1 MVNIFVLAFFWIN
14 ISMKQSEVLWYTSCP
29 CEVLP
34 GPRVMKIHEKENSS
48 RSLVVISG
56 HRAVASVSLSGFK
69 LPQQF
74 LRDRLIWETAK

>member
-1 MVNIFVLAFFWIN
+1 MN
-14 ISMKQSEVLWYTSCP
+14 QSEGLWYTICP
-29 CEVLP
+29 CEILP
-34 GPRVMKIHEKENSS
+34 GLWMMKIHEKENSS

-56 HRAVASVSLSGFK
+56 HHAVASVSLSGFK